1 MAENITKN
9 AEEWQ
14 PKYGPWLGAIPTI
27 FAAFMFVLDE
37 TVANVALPHMAG
49 TFSIS
54 RDESMWILTFY
65 LVASGVVIPM
75 VDWFCKIMGRKAF
88 FMFSLALF
96 TVSSLLCGISSSFG
110 MMICARILQ
119 GIGGGGLLPIAQA
132 ILLENFKPAER
143 GKAMAVFGLVIIIAP
158 IIGPVIGGWITENW
172 SWPWIFFVNLPI
184 GILALFVSHKFI
196 EDPPYAKKQK
206 GVEFDAIGFSFL
218 ALWMITMQIVLD
230 KGNSN
235 DWFSCS
241 WILQLTIISALS
253 FLSFI
258 VSQIIIK
265 KPLVDLSIFL
275 DKNYAICTT
284 IRFMVSAIL
293 LASIAILP
301 QFLQSLLGYD
311 AFKSGLTLMPRGL
324 AGIATMAILSRIS
337 TKVDGRILTAFGL
350 LVIGIAGL
358 MLGHLNLEISAMNV
372 VIPNLVFGFGMGFAM
387 VPLISLSVVTLKNS
401 QMTNASGVQSMLANV
416 GGAIGTSVCTTIISR
431 FSQMHQN
438 MMVGNLNPLNPV
450 YQAKLAAIKGA
461 LMQYTSSGVATHMAQ
476 YSLYGTLVKQSTLWG
491 FIEAFRYVGIA
502 SIVLIPLI
510 FLIKKMDKEQ
520 PHNTN

>member
-1 MAENITKN
+1 MAEQLSASK
-9 AEEWQ
+9 EEWK
-14 PKYGPWLGAIPTI
+14 PKYGPWLSAIPTI

-65 LVASGVVIPM
+65 LVASGIVIPM

-96 TVSSLLCGISSSFG
+96 TVSSVMCGLSTSFG
-110 MMICARILQ
+110 FMIFARILQ

-132 ILLENFKPAER
+132 ILLENFPPRER
-143 GKAMAVFGLVIIIAP
+143 GKAMAVFGLVIVVAP

-172 SWPWIFFVNLPI
+172 SWPWIFFMNLPI
-184 GILALFVSHKFI
+184 GITALFVSQKLI
-196 EDPPYAKKQK
+196 EDPPYARKQK
-206 GVEFDAIGFSFL
+206 DIEFDAIGFSFL

-230 KGNSN
+230 KGNNN
-235 DWFSCS
+235 DWFSCT
-241 WILQLTIISALS
+241 WILQLTIVSALA
-253 FLSFI
+253 FMSFI
-258 VSQIIIK
+258 VSQLLIK

-293 LASIAILP
+293 LASLAILP

-311 AFKSGLTLMPRGL
+311 AFKSGLTLMPRGI
-324 AGIATMAILSRIS
+324 AGVFTMALLSRLS
-337 TKVDGRILTAFGL
+337 TRVDGRILTGIGL
-350 LVIGIAGL
+350 FVIGIAGL
-358 MLGHLNLEISAMNV
+358 LLGNLNLNISPMNV
-372 VIPNLVFGFGMGFAM
+372 VIPNLIFGFGMGFAM

-416 GGAIGTSVCTTIISR
+416 GGAIGTSVCATLISR
-431 FSQMHQN
+431 YSQMHQN
-438 MMVGNLNPLNPV
+438 MMVGHLNPLNPV
-450 YQAKLAAIKGA
+450 FQAKVAAIKGA
-461 LMQYTSSGVATHMAQ
+461 LMQYTTSGVASHMAE
-476 YSLYGTLVKQSTLWG
+476 YSIYGELVKQSTLWG
-491 FIEAFRYVGIA
+491 FIEAFRIVGIA
-502 SIVLIPLI
+502 SIVLIPFLI
-510 FLIKKMDKEQ
+510 FIKKIDLKKK
-520 PHNTN
+520 

>member
-1 MAENITKN
+1 MSEQLATTT
-9 AEEWQ
+9 EEWK
-14 PKYGPWLGAIPTI
+14 PKYGPWLSAIPTI

-96 TVSSLLCGISSSFG
+96 TFSSVMCGLSTSFG
-110 MMICARILQ
+110 MMIFARILQ

-132 ILLENFKPAER
+132 ILLENFPPRER
-143 GKAMAVFGLVIIIAP
+143 GKAMAVFGLVIVVAP

-172 SWPWIFFVNLPI
+172 SWPWIFFMNLPI
-184 GILALFVSHKFI
+184 GITALFVSQKLI
-196 EDPPYAKKQK
+196 EDPPYARKQK
-206 GVEFDAIGFSFL
+206 NIEFDAIGFSFL

-235 DWFSCS
+235 DWFSCT
-241 WILQLTIISALS
+241 WILQLTIVSALA

-258 VSQIIIK
+258 VSQLLIK

-293 LASIAILP
+293 LASLAILP

-311 AFKSGLTLMPRGL
+311 AFKSGLTLMPRGI
-324 AGIATMAILSRIS
+324 AGVFTMALLSKLS
-337 TKVDGRILTAFGL
+337 TRVDGRILTGIGL

-358 MLGHLNLEISAMNV
+358 LLGNLNLHISPMNV
-372 VIPNLVFGFGMGFAM
+372 VIPNIVFGFGMGFAM
-387 VPLISLSVVTLKNS
+387 VPLISLSVVTLKNN

-416 GGAIGTSVCTTIISR
+416 GGAIGTSVCATLISR
-431 FSQMHQN
+431 YSQMHQN
-438 MMVGNLNPLNPV
+438 MMVEHLSPLNPIF
-450 YQAKLAAIKGA
+450 QAKVSAIKGA
-461 LMQYTSSGVATHMAQ
+461 LMQYTTSGVANHMAQ
-476 YSLYGTLVKQSTLWG
+476 YSIYGELIKQSTLWG
-491 FIEAFRYVGIA
+491 FIEAFRIVGVA
-502 SIVLIPLI
+502 SIVLIP
-510 FLIKKMDKEQ
+510 FLVFIKKIDLKKK
-520 PHNTN
+520 H

>member
-1 MAENITKN
+1 MAQSQATTT
-9 AEEWQ
+9 EEWK

-65 LVASGVVIPM
+65 LVASGVIIPM

-96 TVSSLLCGISSSFG
+96 TISSVVCGLSSSFG
-110 MMICARILQ
+110 MMICARIFQ

-132 ILLENFKPAER
+132 ILLENFPPRER
-143 GKAMAVFGLVIIIAP
+143 GKAMAVFGLVIVVAP

-172 SWPWIFFVNLPI
+172 SWPWIFFINLPI
-184 GILALFVSHKFI
+184 GILALFVSQKFI

-206 GVEFDAIGFSFL
+206 DIEFDAVGFSFL

-230 KGNSN
+230 KGNNN
-235 DWFSCS
+235 DWFNCA
-241 WILQLTIISALS
+241 WILQLTIVSALS
-253 FLSFI
+253 FLAFI
-258 VSQIIIK
+258 VSQMIIK
-265 KPLVDLSIFL
+265 KPLVDLSIFA

-284 IRFMVSAIL
+284 IRFMISAIL
-293 LASIAILP
+293 LASLAILP

-324 AGIATMAILSRIS
+324 AGIVTMALLSKLS
-337 TKVDGRILTAFGL
+337 TRVDGRILTGFGL

-358 MLGHLNLEISAMNV
+358 ILGNLNLEISAMNV

-416 GGAIGTSVCTTIISR
+416 GGAIGTSVCATLISR
-431 FSQMHQN
+431 YSQMHQN
-438 MMVGNLNPLNPV
+438 MMVGNLSPLNPV
-450 YQAKLAAIKGA
+450 FQTKLTAMKSAF
-461 LMQYTSSGVATHMAQ
+461 MQYTSSGVATHMAQ
-476 YSLYGTLVKQSTLWG
+476 YSLYGELVKQSTLWG
-491 FIEAFRYVGIA
+491 FIETFRIVGVA
-502 SIVLIPLI
+502 AIVLIPFLI
-510 FLIKKMDKEQ
+510 FIKKIDLKK
-520 PHNTN
+520 HD